1 LAARVVAW
9 PAALIVCCSLRIVAV
24 GLRPT
29 AGRISSPLLMPPW
42 MPPELLVA
50 VCRVP
55 LKPEPI

>member
-1 LAARVVAW
+1 
-9 PAALIVCCSLRIVAV
+9 LRIVAV